1 MRIGGGYNVLR
12 PLGLV
17 LTVLVICTQ
26 VLVVYNFRNKV
37 ASKTAA
43 HLKTAQNEES
53 AVEAF
58 DEDDFEEEVAHPLEE
73 MVKKF
78 PDHPDMIIKKLTKQ
92 IRSEHSR

>member
-17 LTVLVICTQ
+17 LAVLVICTQ

-43 HLKTAQNEES
+43 HLKTAQNEN

-58 DEDDFEEEVAHPLEE
+58 DEDDFKEEVAHPLEE

-78 PDHPDMIIKKLTKQ
+78 PDHPDMVIKKLTKQ
-92 IRSEHSR
+92 IYSEHSR